1 MFHVA
6 YRQEAVKALQ
16 KIPSSWQR
24 RIVRAIDG
32 LKENPYSGKKLQ
44 GKLSGAFSLRVWP
57 YRIIYCIDKVKIT
70 IIILEIGHRQG
81 VYN

>member
-1 MFHVA
+1 MFHVV
-6 YRQEAVKALQ
+6 YRPAAVKALD
-16 KIPSSWQR
+16 KIPLSWRR

-57 YRIIYCIDKVKIT
+57 YRIIYCIDKIKIT
-70 IIILEIGHRQG
+70 IIILEIGHRQE